1 MLLLRTSL
9 ARLLTGEDGT
19 GPALHRAEVHQAA
32 DVLAVQLQLQLFQAI
47 LR

>member
-1 MLLLRTSL
+1 MPDCSPAKT
-9 ARLLTGEDGT
+9 AEDGT

-32 DVLAVQLQLQLFQAI
+32 DVLAVQLRLPPCQAI